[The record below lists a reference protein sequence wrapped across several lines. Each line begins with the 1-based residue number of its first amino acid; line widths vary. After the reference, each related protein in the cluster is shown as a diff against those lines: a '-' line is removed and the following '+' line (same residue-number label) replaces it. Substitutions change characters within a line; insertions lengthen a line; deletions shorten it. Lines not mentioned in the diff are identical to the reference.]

1 MLPKLADRDRRLLK
15 PTEVLEDETETPV
28 ESPES
33 AQRDQIAA
41 AETARVR
48 ELVRMWKADAARDGR
63 PLKLPRS
70 EFPFHQLTFLCLA
83 S

>member
-15 PTEVLEDETETPV
+15 PTELLEDDEDDAP
-28 ESPES
+28 ESPH
-33 AQRDQIAA
+33 RDLAAA

-48 ELVRMWKADAARDGR
+48 ELVRQWKADAARAGR

-70 EFPFHQLTFLCLA
+70 RSSPP
-83 S
+83 SPVRG

>member
-15 PTEVLEDETETPV
+15 PTEVIEEDAEL

-33 AQRDQIAA
+33 AQRDQVAG

-48 ELVRMWKADAARDGR
+48 ELVRVWKADAARDGR

-70 EFPFHQLTFLCLA
+70 EYTK